1 MTAAPGA
8 QDSGATSGLPRRVA
22 VLGLGLIGGSVAR
35 RLLEVGTTVLGW
47 DPDAA
52 TREAAR
58 SLGIEVLAAPHD
70 LGGAEVD
77 LVIVAVPLR
86 AVDQTAQLLAG
97 VLGPQTV
104 VTDVASVKAPVRAA
118 MVRAGLGEQYV
129 GAHPM
134 AGTEHSGFDA
144 SQADLLLG
152 ARWALTLAPETSER
166 AFLMVAGLITRAFDG
181 VVFPLTDEVHDEAAA
196 LISHVPHVVATEL
209 LNLVAH
215 AAIRPVAVG
224 LSAGSF
230 RDGTRVARTTPR
242 RTQAMV
248 TDNAGWVVPVLR
260 RMIADLEHLAG
271 ALESN
276 GPTDDF
282 FDRADVLRES
292 AGGSGGAGGAGASSV
307 GNGAGNGSDAEVVQ
321 TLTLARRPAWQGEL
335 SRLGASGGRV
345 LAADP
350 ARGTVVVVAPR

>member
-1 MTAAPGA
+1 MTSAADRPGG
-8 QDSGATSGLPRRVA
+8 SGSTTSSSGLGPHRVA

-35 RLLEVGTTVLGW
+35 RLLERGVTVTGW

-52 TREAAR
+52 TREGAR
-58 SLGIEVLAAPHD
+58 ALGIDVLSGPGD
-70 LGGAEVD
+70 LAGADVD
-77 LVIVAVPLR
+77 LVVVAVPLR

-104 VTDVASVKAPVRAA
+104 VMDVASVKAPVRAA
-118 MVRAGLGEQYV
+118 MARAGLSAQYV

-134 AGTEHSGFDA
+134 AGTEHAGFDA
-144 SQADLLLG
+144 SHGDLLAG
-152 ARWALTLAPETSER
+152 ARWALTLDHDTPAR
-166 AFLMVAGLITRAFDG
+166 GFLMVAAMITATFDG
-181 VVFPLTDEVHDEAAA
+181 VVYPLTDDVHDEAAA

-215 AAIRPVAVG
+215 AAVRPVAVG

-248 TDNAGWVVPVLR
+248 TDNAAWVAPALR
-260 RMIADLEHLAG
+260 RVIADLEQLAG
-271 ALESN
+271 ELESN
-276 GPTDDF
+276 APTDEF
-282 FDRADVLRES
+282 FDRADVLRADT
-292 AGGSGGAGGAGASSV
+292 AGSTDATTSTSTDAQAP
-307 GNGAGNGSDAEVVQ
+307 DAEVVQ
-321 TLTLARRPAWQGEL
+321 TLTLADLLDWQQTL
-335 SRLGASGGRV
+335 SSLGASGGRV
-345 LAADP
+345 LAADA

>member
-1 MTAAPGA
+1 MTTAGADPIAAGPA
-8 QDSGATSGLPRRVA
+8 RVA

-35 RLLEVGTTVLGW
+35 RLLDRGCTVLGW
-47 DPDAA
+47 DPDGA

-58 SLGIEVLAAPHD
+58 GIGIEVLTTPAD
-70 LGGAEVD
+70 LAESSVD
-77 LVIVAVPLR
+77 LVVVAVPLR
-86 AVDQTAQLLAG
+86 AVEQTADLLAG
-97 VLGPQTV
+97 ILPPETV

-118 MVRAGLGEQYV
+118 MDRVGLGAQYV

-144 SQADLLLG
+144 STGDLLSG
-152 ARWALTLAPETSER
+152 ARWAVTLEDETSER
-166 AFLMVAGLITRAFDG
+166 AFLLVAAMITEHFDG
-181 VVFPLTDEVHDEAAA
+181 VVFPLTDDVHDEAAA

-215 AAIRPVAVG
+215 AEIHPVAVG

-248 TDNAGWVVPVLR
+248 TDNAAWVAPVLR
-260 RMIADLEHLAG
+260 RAIADLERLAQ

-276 GPTDDF
+276 GPTDEF
-282 FDRADVLRES
+282 FDRADILR
-292 AGGSGGAGGAGASSV
+292 SSD
-307 GNGAGNGSDAEVVQ
+307 SDADPARDGEPASEVVRTIRLADVHGWQ
-321 TLTLARRPAWQGEL
+321 TELT
-335 SRLGASGGRV
+335 RLGALGGRV
-345 LAADP
+345 LEADSP
-350 ARGTVVVVAPR
+350 RGTVVVVAPS

>member
-1 MTAAPGA
+1 MTAGPAA
-8 QDSGATSGLPRRVA
+8 RDDAVTSGLPGRVA
-22 VLGLGLIGGSVAR
+22 VLGLGLIGGSLAR

-70 LGGAEVD
+70 LGDAEVD
-77 LVIVAVPLR
+77 LVVVAVPLR

-97 VLGPQTV
+97 ILGPRTV

-118 MVRAGLGEQYV
+118 MVRAGLGAQYV

-144 SQADLLLG
+144 SQADLLTG
-152 ARWALTLAPETSER
+152 ARWALTLAPDTSER
-166 AFLMVAGLITRAFDG
+166 AFLMVAGLITQAFDG
-181 VVFPLTDEVHDEAAA
+181 VVFPLTDDVHDEGAA

-248 TDNAGWVVPVLR
+248 TDNAGWVAPVLR
-260 RMIADLEHLAG
+260 RMIADLEHLAS

-276 GPTDDF
+276 GSTDEF
-282 FDRADVLRES
+282 FDRADILRDS
-292 AGGSGGAGGAGASSV
+292 AGGSGEVASS
-307 GNGAGNGSDAEVVQ
+307 GPAAGQAGVPEAEVVQ
-321 TLTLARRPAWQGEL
+321 TMTLADLPAWQGEL
-335 SRLGASGGRV
+335 SRLGADGGRV
-345 LAADP
+345 LAVDP

>member
-1 MTAAPGA
+1 MTSA
-8 QDSGATSGLPRRVA
+8 PRRVA
-22 VLGLGLIGGSVAR
+22 VLGLGLIGGSLAR
-35 RLLEVGTTVLGW
+35 RLLERGTAVVGW

-58 SLGIEVLAAPHD
+58 SVGIDVLAAAQD
-70 LGGAEVD
+70 LADAAVD
-77 LVIVAVPLR
+77 LVVVAVPLR

-97 VLGPQTV
+97 ILAPHTV
-104 VTDVASVKAPVRAA
+104 VTDVGSVKTPVRAA
-118 MVRAGLGEQYV
+118 MVRAGLGAQYV

-134 AGTEHSGFDA
+134 AGTEHSGFTA
-144 SQADLLLG
+144 SAADLLVG
-152 ARWALTLAPETSER
+152 ARWALTLDDDTSAH
-166 AFLMVAGLITRAFDG
+166 AFLLVASMITADFDG
-181 VVFPLTDEVHDEAAA
+181 VVYPLTDDVHDEAAA

-215 AAIRPVAVG
+215 TAIRPVAVG

-248 TDNAGWVVPVLR
+248 TDNAAWVAPVLR
-260 RMIADLEHLAG
+260 RAIADLEQLVR

-276 GPTDDF
+276 GPTEEF
-282 FDRADVLRES
+282 FDRADMLRD
-292 AGGSGGAGGAGASSV
+292 GAGDHAAGEGTPDV
-307 GNGAGNGSDAEVVQ
+307 PDAEVVE
-321 TLTLARRPAWQGEL
+321 TLTLTDLPGWQADL

-350 ARGTVVVVAPR
+350 DRGSVVVVAPR